1 MSIHLKL
8 RAQGN
13 KKFGKKNFTTAICP
27 CIPQKTPEQIWD
39 DLLEK
44 NGKPIPGKN
53 S

>member
-13 KKFGKKNFTTAICP
+13 KKFGKKKFTTAICP

>member
-13 KKFGKKNFTTAICP
+13 KKFGKKSFTTAICP
-27 CIPQKTPEQIWD
+27 RIPQKTPEQIWD

-44 NGKPIPGKN
+44 NGKPIPEKN